1 MEGDNRL
8 KFMAVGLIL
17 AAVVVG
23 YFIFAQRFS
32 SNQTPKPSDVATRPI
47 QQFSPSPL
55 PSPTPLP
62 SNVPDIILP
71 DTTKGGEPL
80 TKGGLPTTKG
90 GVPISQ
96 LPATGVPSTLLTVFA
111 ISAAVSGYF
120 LRRFPK

>member
-32 SNQTPKPSDVATRPI
+32 SNQTPKPSEVATRPI

-55 PSPTPLP
+55 PSPTSLP

-71 DTTKGGEPL
+71 DTTKGG
-80 TKGGLPTTKG
+80 LPTTKG
-90 GVPISQ
+90 GLPVTQ
-96 LPATGVPSTLLTVFA
+96 LPATGVPSTLLSVFA